1 MLLHIRCYSDMQINR
16 LIKKCLAIEISI
28 LTVILLIY
36 TSLTVVIGYQI
47 TQSSNQK
54 TITSKVN
61 QKELLFQNAK

>member
-1 MLLHIRCYSDMQINR
+1 MQINR